1 MTLLSV
7 DSEEQGVCI
16 SAVACRIDS
25 QRKPRRTRVV
35 QKEGLVL
42 CPVSQKSQKLRKSK
56 IQGKWI
62 KDSGEKKKK
71 NI

>member
-56 IQGKWI
+56 IQGK
-62 KDSGEKKKK
+62 KKKK
-71 NI
+71 TFKKQI